1 MPKVPTSIFDVIRS
15 SYFDI
20 FPEVNRR
27 LEEWKEKARAIPNEE
42 LRTQALNSIES
53 KTFHCE
59 GGSIYATLAH
69 EDWKLAIRFIV
80 AYQTISDYLDNL
92 CDRSTSLDPQD
103 FRQLHVSMQEALQPV
118 RTSGEQTNFY
128 AMREEQDD
136 GGYLQALVDACQEI
150 IQQIPNYEELYPS
163 LERLASLYIDLQVH
177 KHVKKEE
184 RVPRLESWYEEEY
197 EPDDLSWYEFSAASG
212 STLGIFC
219 IISYGLNGI
228 NVAEEVFS
236 SYFPYVQGLHIML
249 DYFIDQEEDR
259 EEGDL
264 NFCFYYEADE
274 QLFSRMNAFIERAKV
289 ETKGLPDQRFH
300 RLIVD
305 GLIGLYLSDRK
316 ANELPYERG
325 KVQSLVKATG
335 WRASLVY
342 WNGKMYRKWKRR

>member
-1 MPKVPTSIFDVIRS
+1 MPKVPSSIFDIIRS
-15 SYFDI
+15 SYFDV

-27 LEEWKEKARAIPNEE
+27 LDEWKEKARAISNNE

-69 EDWKLAIRFIV
+69 ENWKLAIRFIV

-92 CDRSTSLDPQD
+92 CDRSTSLDPED
-103 FRQLHVSMQEALQPV
+103 FSQLHRSMHEALLPEPSSE
-118 RTSGEQTNFY
+118 RINFY

-136 GGYLQALVDACQEI
+136 GGYLQALVETCQEVTR
-150 IQQIPNYEELYPS
+150 QIPNYEELYPS
-163 LERLASLYIDLQVH
+163 LKRLASLYIDLQVH

-184 RVPRLESWYEEEY
+184 RVSRLVKWYEEEY
-197 EPDDLSWYEFSAASG
+197 EAGDLSWYEFSAASG

-219 IISYGLNGI
+219 IISYGLNGR
-228 NVAEEVFS
+228 NVAKEVS
-236 SYFPYVQGLHIML
+236 SCYFPYVQGLHIML

-274 QLFSRMNAFIERAKV
+274 HLFSRMNMFINKAKV
-289 ETKGLPDQRFH
+289 ETKGLPDQKFH

-325 KVQSLVKATG
+325 TVQSLVKATG